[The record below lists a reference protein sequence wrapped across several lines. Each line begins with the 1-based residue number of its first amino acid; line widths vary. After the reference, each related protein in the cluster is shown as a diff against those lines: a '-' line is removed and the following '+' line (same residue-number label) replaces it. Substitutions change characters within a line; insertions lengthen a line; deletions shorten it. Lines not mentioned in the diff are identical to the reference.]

1 MDGLSTHHH
10 RCHFT
15 ALLTMITTALSTS
28 APELAVVENVSRFR
42 QLCGAVMDF
51 SEAQRNV
58 FVEAYVDVVRGIYLK
73 NGVSSE
79 NEQLAEEA
87 SGLIKGCCVH
97 FLSSAERI
105 ARNYAIVGRDDN
117 GKFLKL
123 VMEAVDEPMQEAF
136 ITTIQMLQMK
146 YPKARC
152 WFDWWLQES
161 VARLIFACKRHL
173 MNEQFASSSRND
185 SNPIESM
192 HAVFYQIAESKNTM
206 VFGLSALM
214 LFVGTLEDDFQ
225 DRLIGIETHY
235 GDSEKWE
242 RSIQRAN
249 RTLDQRQKPQLVPN
263 DGRPPD
269 TSKNLLNSRQKET
282 SKPQSGPGRPRGS
295 KNVDRNLGTTYQSY
309 MHYNNTCYITSLLE
323 CLFTIMG
330 YCEI

>member
-1 MDGLSTHHH
+1 LMTSAVYCTLIRRWVPVLFTWMDGLSTHHH

-58 FVEAYVDVVRGIYLK
+58 FVEAYVDVISDQIVSKGELIRFQVVRGIYLK

-87 SGLIKGCCVH
+87 SGLIKGCRVH

-136 ITTIQMLQMK
+136 ITTIQMLQVILETVDMMN
-146 YPKARC
+146 AN
-152 WFDWWLQES
+152 W
-161 VARLIFACKRHL
+161 IFYVR
-173 MNEQFASSSRND
+173 
-185 SNPIESM
+185 
-192 HAVFYQIAESKNTM
+192 
-206 VFGLSALM
+206 
-214 LFVGTLEDDFQ
+214 
-225 DRLIGIETHY
+225 
-235 GDSEKWE
+235 
-242 RSIQRAN
+242 
-249 RTLDQRQKPQLVPN
+249 
-263 DGRPPD
+263 
-269 TSKNLLNSRQKET
+269 
-282 SKPQSGPGRPRGS
+282 
-295 KNVDRNLGTTYQSY
+295 
-309 MHYNNTCYITSLLE
+309 
-323 CLFTIMG
+323 
-330 YCEI
+330 